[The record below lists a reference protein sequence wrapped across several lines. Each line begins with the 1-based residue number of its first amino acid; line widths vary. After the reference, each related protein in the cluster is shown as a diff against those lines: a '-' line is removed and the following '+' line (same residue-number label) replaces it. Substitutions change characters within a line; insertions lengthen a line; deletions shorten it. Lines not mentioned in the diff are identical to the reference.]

1 MPRNS
6 DTFWSRV
13 LFKDFIRHFRKMS
26 PEQIAEDITESMDA
40 LDDLNPDGDSFGSLM
55 VRWANERMNGAF
67 ATAARENGKKGG
79 RPRKNQETTA
89 DGDIREDSQADQ
101 NGSAITRNETR
112 AHDALEPSANH
123 YGVAH
128 HREAWDVSATDSNNS
143 EARQSRRTVAPSTG
157 ATSSTATVRSLPMP
171 TTGQLYDF
179 ARAESLDEAD
189 ARDWYEMTVVDR
201 DGKDRNGNRI
211 TNWKAACK
219 KFCVA
224 RAQRRTA

>member
-79 RPRKNQETTA
+79 RPRKDATTPDTIQRA
-89 DGDIREDSQADQ
+89 ARRGYRTEHRRVDSM
-101 NGSAITRNETR
+101 GR
-112 AHDALEPSANH
+112 
-123 YGVAH
+123 
-128 HREAWDVSATDSNNS
+128 TD
-143 EARQSRRTVAPSTG
+143 APSRT
-157 ATSSTATVRSLPMP
+157 LPLP
-171 TTGQLYDF
+171 TW
-179 ARAESLDEAD
+179 ESFLSFVDGEGLDYSD
-189 ARDWYEMTVVDR
+189 AREWWEMTIVDR
-201 DGKDRNGNRI
+201 AGRDREGKPIR
-211 TNWKAACK
+211 NWKTACK
-219 KFCVA
+219 RFCKSKIEH
-224 RAQRRTA
+224 RRSA